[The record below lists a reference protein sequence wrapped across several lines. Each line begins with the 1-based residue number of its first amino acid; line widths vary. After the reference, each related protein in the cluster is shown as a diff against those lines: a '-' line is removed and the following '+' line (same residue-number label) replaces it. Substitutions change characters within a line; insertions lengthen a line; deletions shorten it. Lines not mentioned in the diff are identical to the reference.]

1 MTILFRQAEELL
13 RDQRG
18 SVEPERPQSLAVLAR
33 TLVIFG
39 AFYGGVMGAFGG
51 LAPDRI
57 AQVAVSAA
65 KVPFLLLA
73 TFTLSLPSFYVLNAL
88 LGVASDF
95 GQAFRALLATQ
106 AGLTVILASFAPFTA
121 FWYASSADYD
131 SAILFNALMFGL
143 ASLGAQGMLRRGYRP
158 LIARNP
164 RHRVLLRAWV
174 VIYAFVG
181 IQMGW
186 LLRPFIG
193 SPNQPVQFF
202 RAGAWDNAYVVVARL
217 IWDTLVRGSR

>member
-1 MTILFRQAEELL
+1 MTILFRQADELL
-13 RDQRG
+13 RDQRA
-18 SVEPERPQSLAVLAR
+18 PIDADRPQSLVVLAR
-33 TLVIFG
+33 TLVVFG
-39 AFYGGVMGAFGG
+39 AFYGSVMGTFGG
-51 LAPDRI
+51 LAGDRI

-73 TFTLSLPSFYVLNAL
+73 TFALSVPNFYVLNAL
-88 LGVASDF
+88 LGLASDF
-95 GQAFRALLATQ
+95 RQAFRALLATQ

-121 FWYASSADYD
+121 FWYASSANYD
-131 SAILFNALMFGL
+131 SAVLFNALMFGL

-181 IQMGW
+181 VQMGW

-193 SPNQPVQFF
+193 SPYQPVQFF
-202 RAGAWDNAYVVVARL
+202 RSGAWDNAYVVVVRL
-217 IWDTLVRGSR
+217 IWETLTR

>member
-1 MTILFRQAEELL
+1 MTTLFRQADDLL
-13 RDQRG
+13 RDRHG
-18 SVEPERPQSLAVLAR
+18 SAGPEQPMSIATLAR

-51 LAPDRI
+51 LAGDRI
-57 AQVAVSAA
+57 AQVAVSGA

-73 TFTLSLPSFYVLNAL
+73 TFALSVPSFYVLNAL
-88 LGVASDF
+88 FGLAADF
-95 GQAFRALLATQ
+95 PYALRALLATQ

-131 SAILFNALMFGL
+131 SAVLFNALMFGL
-143 ASLGAQGMLRRGYRP
+143 ASLAAQGLLRRRYQP
-158 LIARNP
+158 LIARNR
-164 RHRVLLRAWV
+164 RHRTLVRAWV

-193 SPNQPVQFF
+193 APNQPVQFF
-202 RAGAWDNAYVVVARL
+202 RSGTWDNAYIVVARL
-217 IWDTLVRGSR
+217 VWDTITR